1 MAGGISNVL
10 TTHTDSP
17 VFEPRLGRSVSID
30 RAAELLNVS
39 RRTIYNRIR
48 DGRLTTIRTRCGSQR
63 VLLESMHGLGFSP
76 FSTTPTAAV
85 LDVRPVRS

>member
-1 MAGGISNVL
+1 MAGGISNVF
-10 TTHTDSP
+10 TTNLDSS
-17 VFEPRLGRSVSID
+17 VEPQLGRSVSID

-63 VLLESMHGLGFSP
+63 VLVESMHGLGFRP